1 MFLNRPLTT
10 VVGAVP
16 LLLVLALE
24 RLGAVVGAASAPLAA
39 AMPPALPPPSVVA
52 VAPAA
57 TAAAAP
63 GRRQLLAEVAEGP
76 RDGRRVR
83 HGLGPGSAY

>member
-57 TAAAAP
+57 ATSAP